1 MISETLK
8 KLYRFVLPDNTSSLI
23 FYASLA
29 LFIAIWNINIFLN
42 DEVTLAGQLFN
53 LVHGSLSMAVMPD
66 KIYEGLGF
74 GTSAPILGFTLEGKV
89 YAFYTHA
96 VPVFATPFYYLLYV
110 ANITI
115 GIRLFFTTIESF
127 SIFMIAMLL
136 GKRCGRARLGAYVG
150 IFTALVL
157 FSVNAYIGSTMA
169 PLVFEQWGALMAIQL
184 LNIVA
189 TALTMV
195 ISYRIF
201 NRYFHST
208 RLGEFGAIYLLIATP
223 LTFWAVASKDHA
235 LSVFLI
241 VASIG
246 SFYKYLLDGKAVNRY
261 ISYALVGLTVW
272 VRIFDA
278 LPLFA
283 AIFLTDVV
291 TSRGRMKS
299 SLTAFATVIFSLIP
313 YFINNYLLF
322 GNPLLSPVYLSA
334 HQELASESSVITTGS
349 SSGIPGLLLKVPS
362 LFLNTWKPEFLPY
375 IPQNLYN
382 ALFYVNMPVTLSL
395 FQICPLL
402 ILPVFAGV
410 LYLVRAVGKL
420 RSGSAPLNINRD
432 FALNLVFAIYIG
444 AHLLVYAPFGDQG
457 FGLDMRY
464 YLPLYVPLLF
474 FSLVVIKDVVERGR
488 FITRSYVFS
497 WAVLIFV
504 AAYVVHDPLN
514 LGNIVHG
521 IGFSLNRTIGTATLL
536 SMALFI
542 PYLVGFK
549 SNIKGLSA
557 LVGFA
562 TFVSSCWLFFAVLI
576 WQKTPLGVPRLG
588 MMLPLMDVVNK
599 AMISL
604 AISIR

>member
-23 FYASLA
+23 FYAALA
-29 LFIAIWNINIFLN
+29 LFIAIWNINIFIN

-110 ANITI
+110 VNITI
-115 GIRLFFTTIESF
+115 GIRLFFITIESF

-208 RLGEFGAIYLLIATP
+208 RLGEFGATYLLIATP

-235 LSVFLI
+235 ISVFLI

-246 SFYKYLLDGKAVNRY
+246 SFYQYLLDGKAVNRY
-261 ISYALVGLTVW
+261 ISYVLVGLTVW

-291 TSRGRMKS
+291 TSRERMKS

-334 HQELASESSVITTGS
+334 HQELASESSLITSGS
-349 SSGIPGLLLKVPS
+349 SSGIPGLLLKIPS

-402 ILPVFAGV
+402 VLPVIAGV
-410 LYLVRAVGKL
+410 PYLARTVGKL
-420 RSGSAPLNINRD
+420 RSRSLPLNISRD

-464 YLPLYVPLLF
+464 YVPLYVPLLF

-488 FITRSYVFS
+488 FITRSYVLS

-504 AAYVVHDPLN
+504 AAYFVYAPLN
-514 LGNIVHG
+514 LDSIVKG

-536 SMALFI
+536 IMALFI

-549 SNIKGLSA
+549 GNIKCLSA

-562 TFVSSCWLFFAVLI
+562 AFVSSFWLFVAVLI
-576 WQKTPLGVPRLG
+576 WQKTPLGVPRPG

-599 AMISL
+599 AIISL
-604 AISIR
+604 AVSIR

>member
-1 MISETLK
+1 
-8 KLYRFVLPDNTSSLI
+8 VLPDDTSSLI

-29 LFIAIWNINIFLN
+29 IFIAIWNINIFIN

-53 LVHGSLSMAVMPD
+53 LVHGSLSMAVMPE

-74 GTSAPILGFTLEGKV
+74 GNSAPILGFTLGGKV

-96 VPVFATPFYYLLYV
+96 VPVFATPFYYLLYG

-115 GIRLFFTTIESF
+115 GIRLFFITIESF
-127 SIFMIAMLL
+127 LIFMISMLL
-136 GKRCGRARLGAYVG
+136 GQRYGRVKVGAYAG
-150 IFTALVL
+150 IFAALVL
-157 FSVNAYIGSTMA
+157 FSVNAFIGSKMA

-189 TALTMV
+189 TALIIV

-201 NRYFHST
+201 TRYFRST
-208 RLGEFGAIYLLIATP
+208 RLGEFGALYLLIATP
-223 LTFWAVASKDHA
+223 LTFWAVASKDHTM
-235 LSVFLI
+235 SVFLI

-246 SFYKYLLDGKAVNRY
+246 SFYKHLLNGRAVYRY

-283 AIFLTDVV
+283 AIFLTDLL
-291 TSRGRMKS
+291 TSRKRIKS
-299 SLTAFATVIFSLIP
+299 ALTAFVTVILSLTP

-334 HQELASESSVITTGS
+334 HQDLVSDASLTTTGG
-349 SSGIPGLLLKVPS
+349 SSGILGLLLKIPS
-362 LFLNTWKPEFLPY
+362 FFLDTWKPEFLPY

-402 ILPVFAGV
+402 ILPVIAGI
-410 LYLVRAVGKL
+410 LYLARKVGVL
-420 RSGSAPLNINRD
+420 RSGLPSLNISTD
-432 FALNLVFAIYIG
+432 FAVSLIFAVYIG
-444 AHLLVYAPFGDQG
+444 VHLLVYAPFGDQG

-464 YLPLYVPLLF
+464 YVPLYVPLLF
-474 FSLVVIKDVVERGR
+474 FSLVVIKDVVKRGG
-488 FITRSYVFS
+488 FITRSYLLS
-497 WAVLIFV
+497 WGVLIF
-504 AAYVVHDPLN
+504 AAACMAYAPLN
-514 LGNIVHG
+514 LDNILRG
-521 IGFSLNRTIGTATLL
+521 FGFSFNRTIGTATLL
-536 SMALFI
+536 LMTLFI

-549 SNIKGLSA
+549 GNTKWLSA

-562 TFVSSCWLFFAVLI
+562 TFVSSCWLFAAVLI
-576 WQKTPLGVPRLG
+576 WQKTPIGIPRPG
-588 MMLPLMDVVNK
+588 MMLPLMDMVNK
-599 AMISL
+599 AIISL
-604 AISIR
+604 ALSIR